1 MQQLDMDA
9 DLKSARA
16 ICHVDLDA
24 FYAQVEEQQHPHL
37 RGMSI
42 AVIQYNPF
50 GDLKT
55 YREEDNRVFNDS
67 NGSIIALSYGEARKR
82 GVKRNMRG
90 AQARQLCP
98 GLQLVQVPTSYGKA
112 DLTSYR
118 RHGAAVLAILSEP
131 DAGVGAFWA
140 SGAGRWVTPSLRFGG
155 AFAEIIC
162 EKASIDESYLDVTD
176 AAKERLR
183 KQRQL
188 WAEALP
194 TDLEQVHV
202 GYQVCACTYFL
213 SCMSSGL
220 IHWLYGTAWST

>member
-1 MQQLDMDA
+1 MAAYLGNFDVDA
-9 DLKSARA
+9 DLRSTRA

-24 FYAQVEEQQHPHL
+24 FYAQVEEHNYPHL

-55 YREEDNRVFNDS
+55 YRETDDRVFNDS

-90 AQARQLCP
+90 GEARQLCP
-98 GLQLVQVPTSYGKA
+98 NLQLVQVPTSNGKA

-118 RHGAAVLAILSEP
+118 RNGAAVLAILSEP
-131 DAGVGAFWA
+131 DGDVGTCCELATP
-140 SGAGRWVTPSLRFGG
+140 AGRIAIALRLGRRR
-155 AFAEIIC
+155 AEIVC

-176 AAKERLR
+176 AAKQRLKFQ
-183 KQRQL
+183 KQS
-188 WAEALP
+188 WAQALP
-194 TDLEQVHV
+194 DDLDQVHV
-202 GYQVCACTYFL
+202 GCQV
-213 SCMSSGL
+213 
-220 IHWLYGTAWST
+220 